1 MTDSLLLFRSSVIL
15 DRHGMRSGKVDKE
28 VARRHRKRLRQLH
41 DVFEGHIPLAT
52 LHPADVIAMQFRSFG
67 EFLLRVA
74 SLVAELPQ
82 RIAESRFDGACGHT
96 PILEP

>member
-1 MTDSLLLFRSSVIL
+1 
-15 DRHGMRSGKVDKE
+15 MRSGKVYE
-28 VARRHRKRLRQLH
+28 QIAWRHRKRLRQLH
-41 DVFEGHIPLAT
+41 NVFESHIPLAT

-82 RIAESRFDGACGHT
+82 RVAESRFDGACRHT
-96 PILEP
+96 PILEL

>member
-1 MTDSLLLFRSSVIL
+1 
-15 DRHGMRSGKVDKE
+15 
-28 VARRHRKRLRQLH
+28 
-41 DVFEGHIPLAT
+41 
-52 LHPADVIAMQFRSFG
+52 MQFRSFG

-82 RIAESRFDGACGHT
+82 PIAESRFYGACYHT

>member
-1 MTDSLLLFRSSVIL
+1 
-15 DRHGMRSGKVDKE
+15 MRSGKVDKE

-82 RIAESRFDGACGHT
+82 RVAESRFDGACGHT

>member
-1 MTDSLLLFRSSVIL
+1 
-15 DRHGMRSGKVDKE
+15 MRSGKVYE
-28 VARRHRKRLRQLH
+28 QIAWRHRKRLGQLH
-41 DVFEGHIPLAT
+41 NVFECHIPLAT

-82 RIAESRFDGACGHT
+82 PIAESRFYGACYHT

>member
-1 MTDSLLLFRSSVIL
+1 
-15 DRHGMRSGKVDKE
+15 MRSGKVYE
-28 VARRHRKRLRQLH
+28 QIAWRHRKRLRQLH
-41 DVFEGHIPLAT
+41 NVFESHIPLAT

-82 RIAESRFDGACGHT
+82 RVAESRFDGACCHT

>member
-1 MTDSLLLFRSSVIL
+1 MC
-15 DRHGMRSGKVDKE
+15 SGKVYE
-28 VARRHRKRLRQLH
+28 QVARRHRKCLGQLH

-67 EFLLRVA
+67 E
-74 SLVAELPQ
+74 LPQ
-82 RIAESRFDGACGHT
+82 RVAESRFDGACGHT